1 MKNLFDISGKSAI
14 VTGGAGTLGGNIAKH
29 LVEQGVNVV
38 VLGRHK
44 ENTEAMAQELTK
56 LGGGKVMAVVS
67 DVLDVDKLKE
77 TSVVVEKEWG
87 GIDILVNCAGG
98 NVPGATVPDDKS
110 VFDMKIEDFEKVT
123 SINMNGTVYP
133 SLVFGELMAK
143 KGSGSIITISSMA
156 AMSALTRVM
165 GYTVAK
171 CGIDGFTRWMAQEMA
186 IKFSEKIRVN
196 AIAPGFFIGH
206 QNRAM
211 LINPD
216 GTYTERSKKIIAHTP
231 MRRFGD
237 ITELNGAV
245 QFLCSDAASFIT
257 GIVMPVDGGFSSFS
271 GV

>member
-14 VTGGAGTLGGNIAKH
+14 VTGGAGTLGGNIARH

-110 VFDMKIEDFEKVT
+110 VFDMKIEDFV
-123 SINMNGTVYP
+123 
-133 SLVFGELMAK
+133 
-143 KGSGSIITISSMA
+143 
-156 AMSALTRVM
+156 
-165 GYTVAK
+165 
-171 CGIDGFTRWMAQEMA
+171 
-186 IKFSEKIRVN
+186 
-196 AIAPGFFIGH
+196 
-206 QNRAM
+206 
-211 LINPD
+211 
-216 GTYTERSKKIIAHTP
+216 
-231 MRRFGD
+231 
-237 ITELNGAV
+237 
-245 QFLCSDAASFIT
+245 
-257 GIVMPVDGGFSSFS
+257 
-271 GV
+271 